1 MSYKI
6 INASSS
12 KNVPKWGNGKKYI
25 AVHYLGVV
33 GQDHE
38 LASDGTGAHY
48 YIYWDGTIYQRCS
61 HDAIVWAVGT
71 AGYYKQKH
79 PVARNANTISI
90 EMCCKCDGNSA
101 SADDPKWYFTQET
114 QEACVWLVKKLMKD
128 LSIPAKNVLRHYD
141 IVNKVCPAP
150 YVHNNKYRGSWTW
163 SEFKAKLTEQPAKTT
178 GTQATE
184 FLGLTEKQAAEKALE
199 IAAPI
204 ARKYGLLP
212 SILTAQTLK
221 EAGYLMT
228 RLAQMANNV
237 CGMKTDLLNST
248 WTSPTWRGESIRIL
262 TTEYY
267 NGIKKQV
274 YDNFRKY
281 ACIEDCME
289 DRCAFFTHAKISVN
303 AKEIKYHGITEC
315 KDYKEQAQLIADR
328 GYATDPGYAAGLCS
342 LVERY
347 DLARYDL
354 VQQKQYIVQAGVFA
368 NKSYA
373 NNLLKKIKQKGLPAI
388 LKQTGGKYIAQCG
401 VFEKKENAKAMV
413 KRLKAKGFD
422 AIVK

>member
-1 MSYKI
+1 MSYKVT
-6 INASSS
+6 NAVSNR
-12 KNVPKWGNGKKYI
+12 NVPRWGNKKQYI

-101 SADDPKWYFTQET
+101 SADDPKWYFTEAT
-114 QEACVWLVKKLMKD
+114 QEACVWLVKKLMKE
-128 LSIPAKNVLRHYD
+128 LGIPAKNVLRHYD

-150 YVHNNKYRGSWTW
+150 YVHNNRYRGSWTW
-163 SEFKAKLTEQPAKTT
+163 DEFKSKLTEQPTNT

-184 FLGLTEKQAAEKALE
+184 FLGLAEKQAAEKALE

-204 ARKYGLLP
+204 AQKYGLLP

-228 RLAQMANNV
+228 KLAQMANNV

-248 WTSPTWRGESIRIL
+248 WTSPTWNGESIRIL
-262 TTEYY
+262 TT
-267 NGIKKQV
+267 
-274 YDNFRKY
+274 
-281 ACIEDCME
+281 
-289 DRCAFFTHAKISVN
+289 
-303 AKEIKYHGITEC
+303 
-315 KDYKEQAQLIADR
+315 
-328 GYATDPGYAAGLCS
+328 
-342 LVERY
+342 
-347 DLARYDL
+347 
-354 VQQKQYIVQAGVFA
+354 
-368 NKSYA
+368 
-373 NNLLKKIKQKGLPAI
+373 
-388 LKQTGGKYIAQCG
+388 
-401 VFEKKENAKAMV
+401 
-413 KRLKAKGFD
+413 
-422 AIVK
+422 

>member
-1 MSYKI
+1 MPYEPGFLMI
-6 INASSS
+6 R
-12 KNVPKWGNGKKYI
+12 G
-25 AVHYLGVV
+25 
-33 GQDHE
+33 
-38 LASDGTGAHY
+38 
-48 YIYWDGTIYQRCS
+48 
-61 HDAIVWAVGT
+61 DAG
-71 AGYYKQKH
+71 
-79 PVARNANTISI
+79 R
-90 EMCCKCDGNSA
+90 
-101 SADDPKWYFTQET
+101 
-114 QEACVWLVKKLMKD
+114 LVKKLMKD
-128 LSIPAKNVLRHYD
+128 LSIPEENVLRHYD

-163 SEFKAKLTEQPAKTT
+163 SEFKAKLIEQQAKT

-184 FLGLTEKQAAEKALE
+184 FLGLTEEQAADKALE
-199 IAAPI
+199 IATPI

-221 EAGYLMT
+221 EAGYLLT
-228 RLAQMANNV
+228 KLAQMANNV

-281 ACIEDCME
+281 ACIENCME
-289 DRCAFFTHAKISVN
+289 DRCAFFTRAKISTT

-347 DLARYDL
+347 DLARYEA
-354 VQQKQYIVQAGVFA
+354 QQTQYIVQAGVFA

-373 NNLLKKIKQKGLPAI
+373 NNLLKKIKQRGLSAI
-388 LKQTGGKYIAQCG
+388 LKQTGGKYIVQCG
-401 VFEKKENAKAMV
+401 VFEKKENAEALV
-413 KRLKAKGFD
+413 KQLKSKGFD

>member
-1 MSYKI
+1 MGYSI
-6 INASSS
+6 VNAVSS

-33 GQDHE
+33 GQNHE

-71 AGYYKQKH
+71 AGYYAQKH
-79 PVARNANTISI
+79 PAARNANTISI

-101 SADDPKWYFTQET
+101 NADDPKWYFTEAT

-128 LSIPAKNVLRHYD
+128 LSIPAENVLRHYD

-163 SEFKAKLTEQPAKTT
+163 SEFKAKLTEQSAKT

-184 FLGLTEKQAAEKALE
+184 FLGLTEKQAADKALE
-199 IAAPI
+199 IAIPI
-204 ARKYGLLP
+204 ARKYGLLE
-212 SILTAQTLK
+212 SVLTAQILK
-221 EAGYLMT
+221 EAGYLLT
-228 RLAQMANNV
+228 ELAQKANNV
-237 CGMKTDLLNST
+237 CGMKVDLLNST
-248 WTSPTWRGESIRIL
+248 WTSPTWSGESIRIL

-267 NGIKKQV
+267 GGIKKQV

-281 ACIEDCME
+281 SCIEDCME
-289 DRCAFFTHAKISVN
+289 DRCAFFTRAKISVT

-347 DLARYDL
+347 DLARYEA
-354 VQQKQYIVQAGVFA
+354 QQTQYIVQAGVFA

-373 NNLLKKIKQKGLPAI
+373 NNLLKKIKQRGLSAI
-388 LKQTGGKYIAQCG
+388 LKQTGGKYIVQCG
-401 VFEKKENAKAMV
+401 VFEKKENAEALV
-413 KRLKAKGFD
+413 KQLKSKGFD